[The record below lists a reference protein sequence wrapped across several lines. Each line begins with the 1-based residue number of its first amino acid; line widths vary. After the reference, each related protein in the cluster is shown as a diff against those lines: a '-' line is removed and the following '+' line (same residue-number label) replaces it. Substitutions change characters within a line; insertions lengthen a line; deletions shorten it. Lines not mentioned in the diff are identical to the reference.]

1 MEFKDLLEKQRRLDE
16 FITKKYDPLMKQKDF
31 LVYRLL
37 ALQVE
42 VSELA
47 NSTRSFKY
55 WSDKGSEP
63 KERVLDEYADVLH
76 FLLSVGHT
84 LDFTAKEIEEAYL
97 KKHKE
102 NYRRQREGY

>member
-1 MEFKDLLEKQRRLDE
+1 MEFKDLLEKQRQLDE
-16 FITKKYDPLMKQKDF
+16 FITKKHDPLMKQRDF

-55 WSDKGSEP
+55 WSDKGPES
-63 KERVLDEYADVLH
+63 KERVIDEYADVLH
-76 FLLSVGHT
+76 FLLSIGHT
-84 LDFTAKEIEEAYL
+84 LDFTAAEIEQAYL

-102 NYRRQREGY
+102 NYRRQREAD